1 MGARVW
7 KRDASGEG
15 GQVFTTGFAATVPEA
30 HPRALKRKRVWRLED
45 QQQGPA
51 TPAANGQNGA
61 PNSGGHLTMLAL
73 FNRPQLRAQ
82 DCCMDVAMRHR
93 QTHHCDRQGAMVG
106 MAIIFRGAFPCCQ
119 GCCCQGCRR
128 WSHGGKVQA
137 QPLSQ

>member
-15 GQVFTTGFAATVPEA
+15 GQVFTTGFAATAPEA

-61 PNSGGHLTMLAL
+61 PHSGEHTAL
-73 FNRPQLRAQ
+73 NIVDQATAGTSRLLR
-82 DCCMDVAMRHR
+82 
-93 QTHHCDRQGAMVG
+93 
-106 MAIIFRGAFPCCQ
+106 
-119 GCCCQGCRR
+119 GC
-128 WSHGGKVQA
+128 SNETQA
-137 QPLSQ
+137 DTSM